1 LAAPQLQHVPS
12 AAGRASIGVETAGLA
27 GEADDAAA
35 GAVGTTVGGVAPT
48 AGTAVRSGGA
58 AACEDRMPERSEGMG
73 APASG
78 RRTVADDT
86 SESHSPQNAVTAS
99 MGAPH
104 V

>member
-12 AAGRASIGVETAGLA
+12 AAGRASIGAESAGLVA
-27 GEADDAAA
+27 EADDWPA
-35 GAVGTTVGGVAPT
+35 GAVGAT
-48 AGTAVRSGGA
+48 ARAAAGSALRSGRA
-58 AACEDRMPERSEGMG
+58 AVCADLLPERSEGMG